1 MTRASCPSSRY
12 TCAVLSDKVF
22 VGMRGGLSYYDR
34 ENLCLMSYKK
44 MPEVFHGCTQENF
57 PLIFESE
64 ADLKVGM
71 TLFAVCAHKHVD
83 NLQFLTFEL
92 MTNHVHIVVAGRHD
106 DILDFFNE
114 FKKILGRKLN
124 KNLDELNLS
133 LHPVVDLENLRN
145 VIAYAN
151 RNGAVVD
158 EDVCPYTYPWGA
170 NRFYFNEEAKLRYQS
185 SRKKMRSCEIRSV
198 TQSRQYD
205 DLKDVYEVDGYASPM
220 SFCAISL
227 GEQLF
232 RSARHYFS
240 KVSRHI
246 EGYDE
251 IAKMI
256 GESIYYTDDDLFQ
269 IVCTLS
275 KKNYQCNTPA
285 QLPYKAKIEIAK
297 IIRSEY
303 NASNKQIQR
312 MLKID
317 QSVLTALF
325 GK

>member
-1 MTRASCPSSRY
+1 MKIGS
-12 TCAVLSDKVF
+12 
-22 VGMRGGLSYYDR
+22 
-34 ENLCLMSYKK
+34 
-44 MPEVFHGCTQENF
+44 VFHGCTHENF
-57 PLIFESE
+57 PLIFESK
-64 ADLKVGM
+64 DDFKVGM
-71 TLFAVCAHKHVD
+71 TLFAVCAHRHAG
-83 NLQFLTFEL
+83 NLKFLTFEL
-92 MTNHVHIVVAGRHD
+92 MTNHVHIVVVGYSD
-106 DILDFFNE
+106 DIHDFFNE
-114 FKKILGRKLN
+114 FKKVLGRKLN
-124 KNLDELNLS
+124 KNLDELNLT
-133 LHPVVDLENLRN
+133 LHPVKDLENLRN

-158 EDVCPYTYPWGA
+158 ENVCPYTYPWGA

-185 SRKKMRSCEIRSV
+185 SGRKMKSCEIRIL

-227 GEQLF
+227 GEELF

-246 EGYDE
+246 ESYDQ
-251 IAKMI
+251 IAKLI
-256 GESIYYTDDDLFQ
+256 GESVYYTDDDLFQ
-269 IVCTLS
+269 VVCTLS
-275 KKNYQCNTPA
+275 KKNYDCRTPA
-285 QLPYKAKIEIAK
+285 QLPHQAKVEIAK
-297 IIRSEY
+297 IIRLEY

-317 QSVLTALF
+317 PSVLLALF

>member
-1 MTRASCPSSRY
+1 
-12 TCAVLSDKVF
+12 
-22 VGMRGGLSYYDR
+22 MRGGLSYYDR
-34 ENLCLMSYKK
+34 ENLCLESYLKLQR
-44 MPEVFHGCTQENF
+44 VFHGCTPENF
-57 PLIFESE
+57 PLIFESQDDFE
-64 ADLKVGM
+64 VGM
-71 TLFAVCAHKHVD
+71 TVFAVCGHRHAGK
-83 NLQFLTFEL
+83 LKFLTFEL
-92 MTNHVHIVVAGRHD
+92 MTNHVHIVVAGNPD
-106 DILDFFNE
+106 DIHDFFNE
-114 FKKILGRKLN
+114 FKNILERKLN
-124 KNLDELNLS
+124 KNLDGLNLT
-133 LHPVVDLENLRN
+133 LHLVKDLENLRN

-151 RNGAVVD
+151 RNGSVVD
-158 EDVCPYTYPWGA
+158 ENVCPHTYPWGA
-170 NRFYFNEEAKLRYQS
+170 NRFYFNEEAKQRYHS
-185 SRKKMRSCEIRSV
+185 SGRKMTSCKIRAV
-198 TQSRQYD
+198 TRSRQYD
-205 DLKDVYEVDGYASPM
+205 DLKDVYEVDGYASPL
-220 SFCAISL
+220 SFCAISE
-227 GEQLF
+227 GEELF
-232 RSARHYFS
+232 RNARHYFS

-246 EGYDE
+246 ESYDE

-275 KKNYQCNTPA
+275 KKNYDCNTPA